1 MTSLVVF
8 AVTKFRFVPQYL
20 LLTARELPAFARLHT
35 LAAGKKMESIL
46 VLKNIFPKVLRD
58 ITFINF
64 KTITFSFK

>member
-35 LAAGKKMESIL
+35 LAAGGNRI
-46 VLKNIFPKVLRD
+46 
-58 ITFINF
+58 
-64 KTITFSFK
+64 